1 MGWRFKREGMYVY
14 NIADSLRGAIETNI
28 AFYYVYIL
36 Q

>member
-1 MGWRFKREGMYVY
+1 MGGRFKREGIYAY
-14 NIADSLRGAIETNI
+14 NIADSLHGTTETNI